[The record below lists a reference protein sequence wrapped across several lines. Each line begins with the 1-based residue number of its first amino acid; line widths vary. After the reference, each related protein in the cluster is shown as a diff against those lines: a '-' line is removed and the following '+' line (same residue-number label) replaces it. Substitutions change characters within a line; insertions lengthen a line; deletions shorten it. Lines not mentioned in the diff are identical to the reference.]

1 MKELSV
7 RQSIC
12 SYQAL
17 SLFGNQFSKHT
28 GILFLVSGFL
38 LSTNSFLFGQQPAA
52 PKQPVANQEN
62 KLDVYKELITPE
74 EAVRFYKTKE
84 KKFDET
90 LRAGNIRN
98 NADKKLI
105 AEGARYQVYLMTLK
119 ENPHK
124 PGEKTNLNK
133 LTGDIIRD
141 IRFSGSITGIMQA
154 KELYLAEL
162 TKRAEDLLD
171 NHRLVRFNA
180 AVLLS
185 KLDLR
190 GNNPRKKQKQIA
202 YTPASVPLL
211 KIIASKDQPTEV
223 KIIAANGLG
232 RIGMLSNAPNATRVK
247 IAEGLVTQLEQ
258 SLRENSWYQRSL
270 VNALGSMNIT
280 DNLARRPFVVDALLK
295 VMNDPKRT
303 FNVRSTAAYNIGKL
317 PLKANSDIKLIT
329 YSIVDLTNK
338 MVAKYN
344 ENTKPRFWK
353 RFFWNI
359 YLAFIPVTRNPNFPG
374 IDYGLT
380 QKPVNQTIVND
391 AFKQIIKPVNIIVQ
405 PGVTPKVSAEVTKSM
420 NDWLKKNQPKN
431 FRVAPVQA
439 KLQNQQVAEG
449 K

>member
-12 SYQAL
+12 SYQAF

-38 LSTNSFLFGQQPAA
+38 LSTSSFLFGQEPVA
-52 PKQPVANQEN
+52 PKQPAANQANE
-62 KLDVYKELITPE
+62 LDVYKELMTPE
-74 EAVRFYKTKE
+74 EAIKFYKTKQR
-84 KKFDET
+84 KFDDT
-90 LRAGNIRN
+90 LRGGEIKN
-98 NADKKLI
+98 NSDKQLI
-105 AEGARYQVYLMTLK
+105 ADGARYQVYLMTLK

-124 PGEKTNLNK
+124 PGEKTDLNK
-133 LTGDIIRD
+133 LTGNIIRSLQ
-141 IRFSGSITGIMQA
+141 FSGRISGQTRA
-154 KELYLAEL
+154 KEIYLAEL
-162 TKRAEDLLD
+162 TKRAEDLLN

-185 KLDLR
+185 KLDLKESD
-190 GNNPRKKQKQIA
+190 PRKKQKQIA
-202 YTPASVPLL
+202 FTPASVPLL
-211 KIIASKDQPTEV
+211 KIIASKKQPTET
-223 KIIAANGLG
+223 KIIAANGLA
-232 RIGMLSNAPNATRVK
+232 RIGILSNATNATRIK
-247 IAEGLVTQLEQ
+247 IAEGIVAQLEQ
-258 SLRENSWYQRSL
+258 SVRDHSWYQRSL
-270 VNALGSMNIT
+270 VNALGSMKIT
-280 DNLARRPFVVDALLK
+280 DNLARRPFIVDALLK

-303 FNVRSTAAYNIGKL
+303 FDVRSTAAYNIGKL

-344 ENTKPRFWK
+344 ENPKPRFWK

-359 YLAFIPVTRNPNFPG
+359 YLSFKPVARNPNFPG
-374 IDYGLT
+374 KDYGLT

-391 AFKQIIKPVNIIVQ
+391 AYKQIIRPVNTVLQ
-405 PGVTPKVSAEVTKSM
+405 PGIAPKVPAEVTKSM